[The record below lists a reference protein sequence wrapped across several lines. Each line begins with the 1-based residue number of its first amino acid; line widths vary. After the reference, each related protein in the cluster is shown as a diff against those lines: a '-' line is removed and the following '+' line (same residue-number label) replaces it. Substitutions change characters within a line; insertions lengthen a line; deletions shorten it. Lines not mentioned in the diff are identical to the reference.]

1 MSSHRAP
8 RPLFL
13 SPLAWPSADA
23 AARGSLLVKIACVAA
38 ASVSSASGA
47 TLRLEPQPRAQPPR
61 PAALARTLGAPL
73 LDSTSRAVA
82 GTSRRC
88 AVIGGRVVLGA
99 GAGQSTLH
107 CALEDAQLPSRGG
120 YGRGSPLRASRG
132 GGSPPSL
139 GTPSCFPIACLAL
152 YRTSTAWCMAGAAGH
167 EQPPRVMAI
176 GCVETA
182 RVGCGVMSGCL
193 ESVMHVY
200 VVELS
205 YLS

>member
-23 AARGSLLVKIACVAA
+23 AARGSLLVKFAGVAA

-88 AVIGGRVVLGA
+88 AVIGGRGVLGA

-107 CALEDAQLPSRGG
+107 CALEDAQLPS
-120 YGRGSPLRASRG
+120 GRLRQRFPAACVARRWLPTFAGDAKLFPDCVLGPL
-132 GGSPPSL
+132 PY
-139 GTPSCFPIACLAL
+139 L
-152 YRTSTAWCMAGAAGH
+152 YRVVHGGRRWPRAASPRDGH
-167 EQPPRVMAI
+167 RLRRDRPGRLW
-176 GCVETA
+176 
-182 RVGCGVMSGCL
+182 R
-193 ESVMHVY
+193 Y
-200 VVELS
+200 VRLS
-205 YLS
+205 